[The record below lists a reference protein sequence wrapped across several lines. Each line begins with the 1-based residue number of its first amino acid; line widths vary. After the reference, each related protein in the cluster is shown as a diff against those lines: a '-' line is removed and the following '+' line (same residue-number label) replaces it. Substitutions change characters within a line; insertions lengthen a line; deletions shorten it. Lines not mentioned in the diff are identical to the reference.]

1 MVRREG
7 RGAAFRN
14 RERER
19 PRGRGRLK
27 PLGSD
32 LGLGVNGAKQR
43 DFFDFFR
50 VDKSLPFTEA
60 ERDLGSWAKAPVG
73 QNVSW
78 RGARIQR
85 GLLRP
90 GGPAPKGLKDLDGS
104 LSFPS
109 SCSCSCSLSISRIT
123 QKLPLNR
130 SLVFA
135 TRERRQSHVGTYSE
149 GSATLSPA
157 FSASV
162 SLCAP

>member
-19 PRGRGRLK
+19 PRGRLK
-27 PLGSD
+27 LLGSD

-78 RGARIQR
+78 RGACIQR

-90 GGPAPKGLKDLDGS
+90 RGPAPKGLKDLDGS
-104 LSFPS
+104 LSVPS
-109 SCSCSCSLSISRIT
+109 SCSCSCSCSLSISRIT

-149 GSATLSPA
+149 GS
-157 FSASV
+157 
-162 SLCAP
+162 